1 MSINRCTS
9 CGSYEYAGVRTCRV
23 CGDFMESNGGTL
35 PEATLNR
42 LRNIG
47 VSSSAKVPS
56 PTLIC
61 ICGNDTYRWLK
72 NCSECGCPI
81 DRESEKANGT
91 SHPAKKDGSARTP
104 KQTSNRGSGLTH
116 PVPAIATIYRERAI
130 AGARALPEVMDPD
143 LLDVWCADT
152 RGESFTFESTP
163 EGFGQAIHHA
173 MIELK
178 NELETAAR
186 SGAVSVDE
194 AQNGLWLNIIWQFA
208 ENSTIN
214 LHEAFRA
221 YCSHLRTGKVDFA
234 VDSDLYAAKEKI
246 HTLVGDWLTRNNIRH
261 FVEPSMF
268 IPQTRLLKA
277 LKGFEGMPDV
287 HFHPAIPQE
296 KLRNAVTACGVP
308 DDEEIALLVDCTYFG
323 SAKDAL
329 LFGKK
334 AVYFSNGATSGF
346 LPYSQFSERT
356 FNHCPGS
363 QTQVSIGEGIRIELN
378 GSNLDAPT
386 CIRILETVRKEAS
399 TVIPRDDKK
408 GLESIPGMHALKK
421 TLTEDVIN
429 VLKHADEYKKYGL
442 ALPNGLLFYGP
453 PGCGKTFMAQRLA
466 KELDYNFYE
475 ISPGSL
481 ASPYIHDTVLK
492 IKQSFD
498 SAAKSAP
505 AVIFADEFEGL
516 VPSRSSLSGD
526 AQYKAEEVTEWL
538 TQIGSC
544 SDRKILFIAATNEP
558 WKIDDAIR
566 RTGRLDKKIYIG
578 PPDRDAIKEMV
589 SYHCKGRPVEDEV
602 MFDMVASQIDGQGYS
617 ASDLKALVDEA
628 ARLAMR
634 DRGPICVKHFEI
646 AATEKVLPSIS
657 AEAEAVFAGF
667 R

>member
-1 MSINRCTS
+1 
-9 CGSYEYAGVRTCRV
+9 
-23 CGDFMESNGGTL
+23 MESNGGIL
-35 PEATLNR
+35 PEATSNR
-42 LRNIG
+42 LKNGGIG
-47 VSSSAKVPS
+47 ASAQNAQPNS
-56 PTLIC
+56 YC
-61 ICGNDTYRWLK
+61 ACGHDKFRWLSK
-72 NCSECGCPI
+72 CSECGRPI
-81 DRESEKANGT
+81 DPESKKSNGT
-91 SHPAKKDGSARTP
+91 NPPAKKDGSVRTP
-104 KQTSNRGSGLTH
+104 MQTSSRGSGLTH
-116 PVPAIATIYRERAI
+116 PVAAIATMYRNRAI
-130 AGARALPEVMDPD
+130 AGARALPEMIDPD

-152 RGESFTFESTP
+152 RGESFTFEPTP
-163 EGFGQAIHHA
+163 EGYSQAFQHA

-186 SGAVSVDE
+186 SGAISVDE
-194 AQNGLWLNIIWQFA
+194 AQSGLWLNITWQLA
-208 ENSTIN
+208 ENSTIK
-214 LHEAFRA
+214 LHQAFRA
-221 YCSHLRTGKVDFA
+221 YCSHLHTGKADFA
-234 VDSDLYAAKEKI
+234 DDASLYAARDKI
-246 HTLVGDWLTRNNIRH
+246 QAVVGDWLASNNIRH

-268 IPQTRLLKA
+268 IPPTRLLKA
-277 LKGFEGMPDV
+277 LKGFEGMPDI
-287 HFHPAIPQE
+287 HFDPSIPQD

-334 AVYFSNGATSGF
+334 AIYFSNGVTSGF
-346 LPYSQFSERT
+346 LPYSEFSKRT

-363 QTQVSIGEGIRIELN
+363 QTQVSVGEGVRIELN

-386 CIRILETVRKEAS
+386 CIRMLEIVRKEAS
-399 TVIPRDDKK
+399 TVIPRDDRK
-408 GLESIPGMHALKK
+408 GLESIPGMHSLKE

-481 ASPYIHDTVLK
+481 ASPYIHHTVLK
-492 IKQSFD
+492 IKESFD
-498 SAAKSAP
+498 AAAKSAP

-526 AQYKAEEVTEWL
+526 AQYKAEEVNEWL

-558 WKIDDAIR
+558 WKIDEAIR

-634 DRGPICVKHFEI
+634 DRSPICVKHFEI

-657 AEAEAVFAGF
+657 AEVEANFAGF